1 MRRFT
6 HAIPHEIKEFAK
18 RTCGSNAAARRAC
31 CRCEP
36 ATKRIDGLPLQTL
49 AGGEIVVSLR
59 RTESVMKN
67 SKKPQD
73 NQDNQDRQD
82 RIAEQ
87 AAEPSAE
94 GQDAGAQVATGIVK
108 LGESPEIAG
117 SPSEHLKQL
126 AAGHGVQALWAAL
139 MPLLGVGPA
148 SPEEFPG
155 LFQVERGPG
164 KDEAMIHID
173 IPDKPY
179 EQGKAPSMDRVVTLT
194 VRMQHDFRKFG
205 DRYYCIDCESPSNE
219 TRH

>member
-1 MRRFT
+1 MRRFP
-6 HAIPHEIKEFAK
+6 HEIPHEIKEFAK
-18 RTCGSNAAARRAC
+18 RACGSNAAARRTR
-31 CRCEP
+31 CRCDP
-36 ATKRIDGLPLQTL
+36 ATKRIDDPALRPL
-49 AGGEIVVSLR
+49 AGGTLVGNLG

-73 NQDNQDRQD
+73 PQGRQD
-82 RIAEQ
+82 QTAEQ
-87 AAEPSAE
+87 ASERGNEP
-94 GQDAGAQVATGIVK
+94 QDAGAQVATGIVK
-108 LGESPEIAG
+108 LGESPEITA
-117 SPSEHLKQL
+117 SPSEHLKHL

-139 MPLLGVGPA
+139 LPLLGVGPA
-148 SPEEFPG
+148 SPGEFPG

-205 DRYYCIDCESPSNE
+205 NRYYCIDCESPSNE